1 MNPVVRLLRD
11 LIALPS
17 VNPAFAAGAGSLSGE
32 HRVGDYLLAVGARA
46 GLSVER
52 WPVTE
57 GRSNVLIRLSPAGRV
72 RHRVV
77 MAPHMDTVTVEEPGQ
92 LEPRVKGGRVHGRG
106 ACDTKGSVATM
117 FQALVTVAR
126 GGGRR
131 PGSTEIV
138 LAALVDEESGQA
150 GSRSL
155 VAGGFKADLAIVGE
169 PTLLTV
175 VTAHKG
181 DLWLSAETRGRA
193 AHSSCP
199 ERGRNAIAEMARV
212 VSILEGE
219 YAAGLRRRRHPLLGA
234 ATVNVGMIAGG
245 RQPNIVPDRC
255 EIRIDRRT
263 LPGETDAGVTRGIR
277 ALLRS
282 KGVSVRVA
290 DWKGLPAVP
299 LETDPRLP
307 LVRGLMTAA
316 GQRRP
321 AGVHYFSDAGVLSG
335 GGIPS
340 VVFGPGDIAQAH
352 TRDEWVGV
360 RQLERGVAVLTR
372 FLEALP

>member
-1 MNPVVRLLRD
+1 
-11 LIALPS
+11 
-17 VNPAFAAGAGSLSGE
+17 
-32 HRVGDYLLAVGARA
+32 
-46 GLSVER
+46 
-52 WPVTE
+52 
-57 GRSNVLIRLSPAGRV
+57 
-72 RHRVV
+72 
-77 MAPHMDTVTVEEPGQ
+77 
-92 LEPRVKGGRVHGRG
+92 
-106 ACDTKGSVATM
+106 
-117 FQALVTVAR
+117 
-126 GGGRR
+126 
-131 PGSTEIV
+131 
-138 LAALVDEESGQA
+138 
-150 GSRSL
+150 
-155 VAGGFKADLAIVGE
+155 
-169 PTLLTV
+169 
-175 VTAHKG
+175 
-181 DLWLSAETRGRA
+181 
-193 AHSSCP
+193 
-199 ERGRNAIAEMARV
+199 
-212 VSILEGE
+212 
-219 YAAGLRRRRHPLLGA
+219 
-234 ATVNVGMIAGG
+234 MIAGG